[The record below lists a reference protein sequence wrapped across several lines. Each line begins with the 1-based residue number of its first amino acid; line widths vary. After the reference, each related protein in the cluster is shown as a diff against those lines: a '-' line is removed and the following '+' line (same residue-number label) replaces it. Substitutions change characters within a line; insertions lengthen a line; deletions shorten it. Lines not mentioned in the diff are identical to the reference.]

1 MNRHAHVLSGLMLGS
16 LLMLHALTAHA
27 AGGFGFDRTRVVVMA
42 GSRGGTLITAIN
54 GTNTLYLLQSRVEPA
69 DGATGLPL
77 EGKEARDGL
86 PFLVTPPLERVL
98 PQTRLPLRILEKP
111 GHALA
116 SDREALFFI
125 SVKAIP
131 AGAAPEGGGEGMRLM
146 LALQQTVKLFWRP
159 KGLTEDAIYKGEVS
173 PQLKMRVSGTTLQ
186 VTNPTPYFITFREL
200 TVGGKSLDTYTLRA
214 MVPPKGTQTYALPAG
229 AAGTSVTWTITDEYG
244 NPTKVQEQR

>member
-1 MNRHAHVLSGLMLGS
+1 MTPRLHLLSALILGGI
-16 LLMLHALTAHA
+16 LTLHTLSAHA
-27 AGGFGFDRTRVVVMA
+27 TGGFGFDRTRVVVMA
-42 GSRGGTLITAIN
+42 GSRGGTLITAMN

-116 SDREALFFI
+116 PDREALFFI

-131 AGAAPEGGGEGMRLM
+131 SGSAPEGGGEGMRLM

-159 KGLTEDAIYKGEVS
+159 KGLAEDAIYRGEVA
-173 PQLKMRVSGTTLQ
+173 PLLKMQVSGTTLK

-200 TVGGKSLDTYTLRA
+200 KVGGRALGSFTLRA
-214 MVPPKGTQTYALPAG
+214 MVPPKGSQTYTLPAG
-229 AAGTSVTWTITDEYG
+229 TTGTGISWTITDEYG
-244 NPTKVQEQR
+244 NPTTPQEQK